1 MRQYSDG
8 NPLTGVN
15 IAIFDQ
21 YLALGS
27 MTAGASSVVNNFD
40 RVIKFITA
48 DADNDLRASVSL
60 VYDALDVVFISQ
72 WQAEENRTE
81 FVCINKLEAKV
92 TNNKRRH
99 SRFSTVETNY
109 RWTRSIARPVCDGRA
124 TC

>member
-1 MRQYSDG
+1 M
-8 NPLTGVN
+8 N

-109 RWTRSIARPVCDGRA
+109 RWTRSIARHVCDGRA